1 MKNCADCTSI
11 RHVSRGS
18 VLTIELPKS
27 RSFCARPDRRQRQ
40 RGQFSDMLSRSQARR
55 DSSLTVSE
63 GRGFSNC
70 GGTSFRLKTLLNLT
84 F

>member
-1 MKNCADCTSI
+1 MNNGADCASI
-11 RHVSRGS
+11 RPVSGGS
-18 VLTIELPKS
+18 VLTVELPKS
-27 RSFCARPDRRQRQ
+27 RNFCPLPDRRRRQ
-40 RGQFSDMLSRSQARR
+40 RGQFSDILPQSQAGR

-70 GGTSFRLKTLLNLT
+70 GGTNFRLKTLLNLT